1 MFENKNMDALKHEVP
16 ICGYVEAILGRKQI
30 LQDKK
35 NPKHPFT
42 DILQNMLKKIS
53 TAQTVVL
60 CLSVTAFLAEAS

>member
-35 NPKHPFT
+35 KTQN
-42 DILQNMLKKIS
+42 ILSQISCKI
-53 TAQTVVL
+53 
-60 CLSVTAFLAEAS
+60 C

>member
-1 MFENKNMDALKHEVP
+1 MFENKNTDALKHEVP

-42 DILQNMLKKIS
+42 DILQNMLKKI
-53 TAQTVVL
+53 QQHKQ
-60 CLSVTAFLAEAS
+60 

>member
-35 NPKHPFT
+35 TPKHPFT
-42 DILQNMLKKIS
+42 DILQNMLKKI
-53 TAQTVVL
+53 QQHKQ
-60 CLSVTAFLAEAS
+60 